1 MNTRCNG
8 GPGNHSRKVDIA
20 AGTASSPP
28 SLGIQTA
35 VGDMSDLFLWRI
47 REKAYTKRAEEC
59 RQLAKIC
66 PEHLRQGYLD
76 LAAEYE
82 QLAEKTP
89 QIVQRASYD
98 KED

>member
-1 MNTRCNG
+1 MAALGTIRA
-8 GPGNHSRKVDIA
+8 KVAYCRNDLVPA
-20 AGTASSPP
+20 VLL
-28 SLGIQTA
+28 LGVQTA

-82 QLAEKTP
+82 QLAKKSP
-89 QIVQRASYD
+89 QIAQRARHD

>member
-1 MNTRCNG
+1 
-8 GPGNHSRKVDIA
+8 
-20 AGTASSPP
+20 
-28 SLGIQTA
+28 
-35 VGDMSDLFLWRI
+35 MSDLFLWRLRAA
-47 REKAYTKRAEEC
+47 REMAYAKRAEEC
-59 RQLAKIC
+59 RRLAEVC